1 MKKNKGGSKQSY
13 KVGIVSEYIEKFPQA
28 TTAAI
33 SRMVHNENTV
43 DFPTYNSALCMV
55 RYYRDG
61 RVGKQERVRSEEQ
74 AKEARRRFA
83 IPESDYVELDPYLIP
98 KGQNKILYLTDIH
111 IPYHDVDAVEIALEY
126 GYKHGVNT
134 LYLNGDIMDCYQVSR
149 WVKDRRLRDMG
160 GELEMTRVFL
170 KMIKKEFDCP
180 IYYKMGNHECFDSE
194 TEVLTS
200 SGWKKHTEIDDN
212 TMFATYNIDDKRI
225 EYQSPSKIHEYQH
238 DGEMVK
244 IKTSLTDILTTTNH
258 RYLFMNGGH
267 NQGYGKYKIEE
278 WSKINKNISRMSL
291 LCSSSKGSQD
301 NENYSDDEI
310 AISAWLHTDGSITRR
325 DGANNQY
332 TIYQR
337 ESNANK
343 IDKLLSRSGVVF
355 SKKVRSRDI
364 KNICGK
370 VLLNKP
376 ENSVEFKILRGRNGG
391 TAAVA
396 NRLIR
401 VDDLIGE
408 KNKLPNWWYN
418 LSDRQ
423 FKILLDVIIDAD
435 GSRHK
440 SAPETS
446 LCVYKS
452 YEFLSQLQ
460 HLCVIHKHR
469 SSLVEYK
476 KNAWRLNVTPKEF
489 ITIDEFKD
497 SYEIVNYN
505 GKVWCATV
513 PNGTLIV
520 RRNGKVH
527 FSGNCRWENFLKMS
541 APELLGISEFELS
554 TLLRFGELG
563 IVEIKDKQ
571 IAKAGKLNLMHG
583 HEFGHSVFSP
593 VNPARGLYMRA
604 KENSII
610 GHHHQTSE
618 HSEKNLTGDVVTTWS
633 VGALCG
639 MRPEYYPYNK
649 WNLGFAIIET
659 SDNGD
664 FEVNN
669 KRIIEGKVR

>member
-180 IYYKMGNHECFDSE
+180 IYYKMGNHED
-194 TEVLTS
+194 
-200 SGWKKHTEIDDN
+200 
-212 TMFATYNIDDKRI
+212 
-225 EYQSPSKIHEYQH
+225 
-238 DGEMVK
+238 
-244 IKTSLTDILTTTNH
+244 
-258 RYLFMNGGH
+258 
-267 NQGYGKYKIEE
+267 
-278 WSKINKNISRMSL
+278 
-291 LCSSSKGSQD
+291 
-301 NENYSDDEI
+301 
-310 AISAWLHTDGSITRR
+310 
-325 DGANNQY
+325 
-332 TIYQR
+332 
-337 ESNANK
+337 
-343 IDKLLSRSGVVF
+343 
-355 SKKVRSRDI
+355 
-364 KNICGK
+364 
-370 VLLNKP
+370 
-376 ENSVEFKILRGRNGG
+376 
-391 TAAVA
+391 
-396 NRLIR
+396 
-401 VDDLIGE
+401 
-408 KNKLPNWWYN
+408 
-418 LSDRQ
+418 
-423 FKILLDVIIDAD
+423 
-435 GSRHK
+435 
-440 SAPETS
+440 
-446 LCVYKS
+446 
-452 YEFLSQLQ
+452 
-460 HLCVIHKHR
+460 
-469 SSLVEYK
+469 
-476 KNAWRLNVTPKEF
+476 
-489 ITIDEFKD
+489 
-497 SYEIVNYN
+497 
-505 GKVWCATV
+505 
-513 PNGTLIV
+513 
-520 RRNGKVH
+520 
-527 FSGNCRWENFLKMS
+527 RWENFLKMS
-541 APELLGISEFELS
+541 APELLGISEFELA

-563 IVEIKDKQ
+563 IIEISSKR